1 MRRAGEQVVA
11 GPRVGEEAL
20 RVEGTA
26 SAKAER
32 WDIQLILAR
41 SLCRETRALG
51 HVGMLARL
59 AGRLMRGRPCVPGQG
74 LSLPPENDGR

>member
-1 MRRAGEQVVA
+1 MVA

-59 AGRLMRGRPCVPGQG
+59 AGRLMRGPVFQAKGSAFLRRMMGG
-74 LSLPPENDGR
+74 EAKFLS